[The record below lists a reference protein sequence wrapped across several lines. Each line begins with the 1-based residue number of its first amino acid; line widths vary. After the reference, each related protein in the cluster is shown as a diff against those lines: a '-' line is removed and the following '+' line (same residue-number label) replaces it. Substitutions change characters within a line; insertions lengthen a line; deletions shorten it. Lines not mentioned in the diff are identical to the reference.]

1 MRGRWGGGGEVKGK
15 GERERYMLLLKYGNL
30 CDEKITF
37 LYLHVNQQELSQY
50 YSDKLQREK
59 NP

>member
-1 MRGRWGGGGEVKGK
+1 MGGGGSERKGK
-15 GERERYMLLLKYGNL
+15 GKGTCCKYGNL

-37 LYLHVNQQELSQY
+37 LYLHVNKQGLSQY

>member
-1 MRGRWGGGGEVKGK
+1 MKGK
-15 GERERYMLLLKYGNL
+15 GKGKVHVVNMETFAMK
-30 CDEKITF
+30 KITF
-37 LYLHVNQQELSQY
+37 LYLHVNKQGLSQY

>member
-1 MRGRWGGGGEVKGK
+1 MGGRGEVKGK
-15 GERERYMLLLKYGNL
+15 GERERERYMLLLKYGNL